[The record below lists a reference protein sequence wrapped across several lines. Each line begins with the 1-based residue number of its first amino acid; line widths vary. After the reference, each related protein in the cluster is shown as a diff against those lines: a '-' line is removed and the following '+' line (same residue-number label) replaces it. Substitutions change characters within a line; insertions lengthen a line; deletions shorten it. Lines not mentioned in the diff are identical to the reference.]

1 MHSFDAKG
9 GATFNFNPDLSG
21 EVGITTRSGR
31 EVWVDGA
38 DLIEFMRH
46 VESLSRKGDTLYNG
60 NSEFMIVKHDS
71 SLTPERG
78 ISGDVTC
85 ELPHGETL
93 DPALPTTIGK
103 MPIRFTDLKESVGP
117 AAMTRFVHFEYVSAW
132 PEKAKV

>member
-46 VESLSRKGDTLYNG
+46 VEPMRRADQTYDDFELHCLADAESIYVRDGTKTVTLA
-60 NSEFMIVKHDS
+60 
-71 SLTPERG
+71 SLTAEQKRAWIDRWWESRNAKPE
-78 ISGDVTC
+78 
-85 ELPHGETL
+85 
-93 DPALPTTIGK
+93 
-103 MPIRFTDLKESVGP
+103 
-117 AAMTRFVHFEYVSAW
+117 
-132 PEKAKV
+132 